1 MAADI
6 ETALRRAIAFL
17 KKREYAAAQM
27 QTKLQKHHPPEVA
40 KAAIAQLQK
49 QGLLSDTRFARGYVR
64 NKRENFGAARIAE
77 ELENFGI
84 DESIAAEAMAAE
96 LTDDD
101 QTRAAAVLDKKY
113 PQPATD
119 TKTLASMARFL
130 TARGFDAEAIN
141 KALRTK
147 TSADIKEEW
156 LE

>member
-84 DESIAAEAMAAE
+84 DESIAAEAIAAA
-96 LTDDD
+96 DDD

-130 TARGFDAEAIN
+130 TARGFAGMPKQPQHCAPKHPPI
-141 KALRTK
+141 
-147 TSADIKEEW
+147 
-156 LE
+156 